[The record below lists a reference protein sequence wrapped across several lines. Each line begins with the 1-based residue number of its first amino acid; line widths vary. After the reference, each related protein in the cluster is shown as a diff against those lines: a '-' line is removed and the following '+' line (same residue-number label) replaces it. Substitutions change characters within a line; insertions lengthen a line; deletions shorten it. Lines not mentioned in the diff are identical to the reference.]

1 MERRLRTASAPEEL
15 SRVPCT
21 RKTMSPRASL
31 QTARGRG
38 EAATN
43 IGPSPPRVTP
53 SPAPGG
59 TWALAD
65 GGLGPRRAAEERAD
79 GEGVALAQA
88 QPGDLLGA
96 GGARQRPPCLAAG
109 CRPRRISR
117 DGDSK
122 PPWGQRA
129 PIWTASL
136 PPSHVPSSPAAGLQD
151 RTYPEAL
158 GTGVQASV
166 TESLRTSLTRRLV
179 TRPGAAAEGEN
190 GVARPHGV
198 APTLLHPEAGSP
210 RWRGDAPSA
219 PYR

>member
-1 MERRLRTASAPEEL
+1 MKRPPIQGHHR
-15 SRVPCT
+15 PCVT
-21 RKTMSPRASL
+21 PPP
-31 QTARGRG
+31 
-38 EAATN
+38 ATN
-43 IGPSPPRVTP
+43 
-53 SPAPGG
+53 G

-96 GGARQRPPCLAAG
+96 GGARQCPPCLAAG
-109 CRPRRISR
+109 CWPRRVSG
-117 DGDSK
+117 DGDGDME

-129 PIWTASL
+129 PVWAASL

-158 GTGVQASV
+158 GTGVQVSV
-166 TESLRTSLTRRLV
+166 TESLRTSLTLRLV

-198 APTLLHPEAGSP
+198 APTLLRPEAGSP
-210 RWRGDAPSA
+210 WWRGDAPSA